1 MLDLGWQELML
12 VCVVVVIVV
21 GPKELP
27 KAVRGIAGFMRK
39 IRMMTNEFQSS
50 LTEIADTN
58 DMMELKKDINNMKET
73 ITSATAD
80 DPTGFGDKLKM
91 LEKEQKQIADE
102 FNANLDFSG
111 KVPVKQSKKKAAK
124 KVAKK
129 KVAKKSAKKVAKKSD
144 KIKPPS
150 LKDKKT

>member
-12 VCVVVVIVV
+12 ICVVVVIVV
-21 GPKELP
+21 GPNELP
-27 KAVRGIAGFMRK
+27 KAVRGIAGFLRK

-58 DMMELKKDINNMKET
+58 DMLELKKDIDSMKET

-80 DPTGFGDKLKM
+80 DPTGFGDKLKL
-91 LEKEQKQIADE
+91 LEKEQKNIADD
-102 FNANLDFSG
+102 FNASIDFSG
-111 KVPVKQSKKKAAK
+111 KVPVKKSKKKAAK
-124 KVAKK
+124 KKAVKK
-129 KVAKKSAKKVAKKSD
+129 AAKKSGKKSD